1 MKTFFQF
8 MEQVSYQQQ
17 QNLEKQKQN
26 AITNRQRNR
35 YNNLQ
40 RLHMTMHLG
49 QTAAQERQ
57 GMQG

>member
-1 MKTFFQF
+1 

-57 GMQG
+57 GMKG